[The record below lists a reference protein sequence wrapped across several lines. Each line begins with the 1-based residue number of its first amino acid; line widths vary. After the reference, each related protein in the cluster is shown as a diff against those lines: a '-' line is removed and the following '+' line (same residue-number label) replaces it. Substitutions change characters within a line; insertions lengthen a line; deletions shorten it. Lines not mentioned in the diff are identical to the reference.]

1 MLGYYNIDSFLVL
14 YFLLGCLQICNNI
27 IEIKRNIEKL
37 YKKRLDTKKR
47 IVRT

>member
-27 IEIKRNIEKL
+27 IEIK
-37 YKKRLDTKKR
+37 KKYRK
-47 IVRT
+47 II